1 LYAKKTPKGTVLS
14 ASGFRGSSSCRR
26 DTDRA
31 STVQLKSRGPGA
43 RAPSAIRRRRIKG
56 PVPRPRLGARGHA
69 LGKTS
74 GRWRGALRGRA
85 PGPPR
90 RCRSPT
96 RWPRAR
102 RDPARQRHAGTRR
115 AAGGGAAPLA
125 AVRKRAP
132 VRVPGFNAPL
142 FFGVRAAVARRR
154 PQCETSPRGDAA
166 GMAGW
171 GLLNPT
177 ADLCALS
184 AGLSASG

>member
-1 LYAKKTPKGTVLS
+1 MKSIRKKSTRNSTRKERFCMQKNPKRHC
-14 ASGFRGSSSCRR
+14 AFGFRGSSSCRR

-132 VRVPGFNAPL
+132 VRVPGFNARL
-142 FFGVRAAVARRR
+142 FSACVRRWLVVGHNARPRR
-154 PQCETSPRGDAA
+154 G
-166 GMAGW
+166 GMLLGW
-171 GLLNPT
+171 RDGG
-177 ADLCALS
+177 C
-184 AGLSASG
+184 